1 MKSFLKKMIIR
12 QINRNEKIVL
22 NRTKQMQR
30 SFKALD
36 TVESLDGNG
45 MKGYLLGV
53 VLSAL
58 LMFGFMFLGLYVLV
72 AIYNALG
79 IWFVLGAM
87 VSYHFVKEGLI
98 FFANMID

>member
-30 SFKALD
+30 NFKALD
-36 TVESLDGNG
+36 TVESLDDNG
-45 MKGYLLGV
+45 MKGYLFGV
-53 VLSAL
+53 ILSAL